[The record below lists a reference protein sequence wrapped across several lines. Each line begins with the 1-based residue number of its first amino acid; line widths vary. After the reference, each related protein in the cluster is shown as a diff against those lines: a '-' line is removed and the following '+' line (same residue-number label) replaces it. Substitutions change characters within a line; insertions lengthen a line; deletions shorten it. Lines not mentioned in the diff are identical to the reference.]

1 MRNRDL
7 TTKQETFLAEYQNTM
22 SINKACRTSGQ
33 QLGNVLRDLK
43 KDTPFANEFKK
54 IQKALEQDPRLTKIA
69 GVEKLLRYQDMAEE
83 KGDYMAAAKI
93 QETINKM
100 IEGNI
105 APTTQVE
112 KKEIKNEI
120 RVIDFTRKKQ
130 MLKLESD
137 NFQDAV
143 EVE

>member
-1 MRNRDL
+1 MQQRIL
-7 TTKQETFLAEYQNTM
+7 TVKQERFLSEYQECMN
-22 SINKACRTSGQ
+22 INKACRLSEMQ
-33 QLGNVLRDLK
+33 VGNVLRDLK

-54 IQKALEQDPRLTKIA
+54 IQKALEVDPRLTKIA
-69 GVEKLLRYQDMAEE
+69 GVEKLLRYQQMAEDE
-83 KGDYMAAAKI
+83 GDYMGAAKI

-120 RVIDFTRKKQ
+120 RVIDFTKKKQ
-130 MLKLESD
+130 FLKLEQD
-137 NFQDAV
+137 NVQDA
-143 EVE
+143 EVIE